1 MINGLNI
8 GNGNGFAINGVNRGV
23 ISGLMGISS
32 ATKLKNID
40 PSLFSG
46 PSKPTFYW
54 NAESTVNTGYDTNI
68 SSVNGINCTQTIVI
82 NSDPIYQYDQQ
93 TNRGEISF
101 DSNDSIY
108 TSDCGLGGL
117 KEFTTFIVCNID
129 ALQRNIL
136 WKIDSTIVD
145 TPGDVFIQSLG
156 TGVVESVLYGNS
168 STLISVRSFLPEVR
182 YSTFL
187 ITAKYSLDVNKID
200 NPHELYINGVKN
212 MNVFSNNYTITSS
225 DTFFASPLHNG
236 ANSSFTGGGNRV
248 LSCLVLPYW
257 VNESEQILIENW
269 FRNYY
274 GYKF

>member
-1 MINGLNI
+1 MISGLNNGFGNGLM
-8 GNGNGFAINGVNRGV
+8 INGVNQ
-23 ISGLMGISS
+23 GLG
-32 ATKLKNID
+32 AGFLGFNKRPTLKYLD
-40 PSLFSG
+40 PSLFVDDK
-46 PSKPTFYW
+46 KPTFYW

-82 NSDPIYQYDQQ
+82 NSDPIYQYNQQ

-101 DSNDSIY
+101 DSNDYIY

-136 WKIDSTIVD
+136 WKIDSTIAD

-200 NPHELYINGVKN
+200 NPHELYINGAK
-212 MNVFSNNYTITSS
+212 MNVFSNNYTIISS

-257 VNESEQILIENW
+257 VNPTEQILIENY
-269 FRNYY
+269 FRFYYNYN
-274 GYKF
+274 F